1 MTRQHGT
8 PSSYPGP
15 SVLLILQLIAL
26 PVVTIENQGPAHA
39 QSFQLVL
46 AVYLDTL
53 SFELCQLWVVATG
66 SLVSQTFQPQRSHV
80 TQLGECVAGD
90 EVDHGD
96 PNELSH

>member
-1 MTRQHGT
+1 MELLQVIQVQVYFLYF
-8 PSSYPGP
+8 SSLRSCRDHRESRPC
-15 SVLLILQLIAL
+15 
-26 PVVTIENQGPAHA
+26 THA

-66 SLVSQTFQPQRSHV
+66 NLVSQTFQPQRSHV